1 MHDNVKK
8 KSLGSS
14 VLDPIIEGYRVGGRV
29 LALILVG
36 TLLLLT
42 AVASGPGIISYV
54 CAFVGAIVIL
64 SILSRIYF
72 IDLKKIKKFKANV
85 KENEELLDSIQDS
98 AIQLT
103 ELSSHL
109 QSLAFK
115 HADKVGPAIT
125 QIRNT
130 VKLVTD
136 LPMVGNTEIGRKVA
150 GLADHEKV
158 KDAEQL
164 SHDIVEYTE
173 VAKEIVEN
181 IRIALTE
188 LNPKP
193 IKQYSEQIGQLDE
206 RIKQI
211 LKKSAV

>member
-1 MHDNVKK
+1 MNDEVKK

-14 VLDPIIEGYRVGGRV
+14 VLDPIIEGYRVGGMV

-64 SILSRIYF
+64 SILFRIYF
-72 IDLKKIKKFKANV
+72 VDLKKIKEFKDSV
-85 KENEELLDSIQDS
+85 KENEELLNSIQDS

-130 VKLVTD
+130 VKLVAD

-150 GLADHEKV
+150 GLADHEKI
-158 KDAEQL
+158 KGAEQL

-173 VAKEIVEN
+173 AAKEVVEN

-211 LKKSAV
+211 LKKSA